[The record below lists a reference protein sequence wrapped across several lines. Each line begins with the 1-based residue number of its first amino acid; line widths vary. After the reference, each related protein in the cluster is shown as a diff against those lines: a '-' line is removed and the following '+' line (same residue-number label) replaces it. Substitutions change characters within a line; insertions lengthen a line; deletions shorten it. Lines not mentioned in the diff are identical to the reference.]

1 VTEVERRAVQDAA
14 LTAGARK
21 AYLIEEPMAA
31 AIGLDLPIDQPQGF
45 LIIDIV
51 HILTNLQL
59 IILFFYLNL
68 RLDIPVILCHLFR
81 TYCAT

>member
-45 LIIDIV
+45 LIIDIGGGTTE
-51 HILTNLQL
+51 IALN
-59 IILFFYLNL
+59 FFRRN
-68 RLDIPVILCHLFR
+68 C
-81 TYCAT
+81 C